1 MNRIRRV
8 MVACD
13 LSDYT
18 PEVVAY
24 AGRLAE
30 NLKARLM
37 LVNVLNK
44 RDVDAV
50 AVAVRK
56 ISMGRE
62 NLSLVNYIGEMKTE
76 RILELKK
83 IVKELSLTNLNVQ
96 YAFRSGVPFEELIK
110 AAESESADIVVMGTR
125 GRGNIAGAILGSTAE
140 KMFRYCPV
148 PLLSIRLK
156 KEQQKEK
163 GEQR

>member
-1 MNRIRRV
+1 MDRIKRI
-8 MVACD
+8 MAACD

-30 NLKARLM
+30 NLKARLI
-37 LVNVLNK
+37 LINILNQ

-50 AVAVRK
+50 EIAVRK
-56 ISMGRE
+56 ISLGRE
-62 NLSLVNYIGEMKTE
+62 NLSVAGYVGEMKNE
-76 RILELKK
+76 RTLELKK
-83 IVKELSLTNLNVQ
+83 IVKELSLSHLNII
-96 YAFRSGVPFEELIK
+96 YSFGAGVPYEELIK
-110 AAESESADIVVMGTR
+110 AAEKEMADILVMGTR

-156 KEQQKEK
+156 KND
-163 GEQR
+163 GH